1 MRQRAERNGGEDL
14 KADAY
19 IDFFKKNMASHVF
32 GNCFSF
38 LTCKSWLALLY
49 QFSLVDSGGR
59 VKIVSYI
66 LVCHLF
72 LMTEV
77 GTV

>member
-1 MRQRAERNGGEDL
+1 MERSGGEDL

-32 GNCFSF
+32 GNCLSA

-49 QFSLVDSGGR
+49 QLSLVDSGSRG
-59 VKIVSYI
+59 KIVSYI
-66 LVCHLF
+66 LVCQVF
-72 LMTEV
+72 LKTEV